1 MIPTIKTL
9 VRNFNEKRTIKA
21 AQDRVNDAIAELE
34 KTVHMS
40 KDELFAEARREVAND
55 VQHTVVF
62 STFAE
67 ICRYR
72 TKQGIYVLCRNG
84 AHEASGTCI
93 ASCNEEQCPLM
104 RKQAVTK

>member
-1 MIPTIKTL
+1 MNLTKFLHP
-9 VRNFNEKRTIKA
+9 FKRQSVKA
-21 AQDRVNDAIAELE
+21 VQSRVNDAIEDLT
-34 KTVHMS
+34 KTVRMT
-40 KDELFAEARREVAND
+40 KDELFAEARKEVAND

-72 TKQGIYVLCRNG
+72 TKNGIYILCRNG
-84 AHEASGTCI
+84 AHEASGTGI

>member
-1 MIPTIKTL
+1 MNL
-9 VRNFNEKRTIKA
+9 KA
-21 AQDRVNDAIAELE
+21 FLHPFTRPSMKKVQGRVNDAIEELE
-34 KTVHMS
+34 KTVRMT
-40 KDELFAEARREVAND
+40 KDELFAAQRVEVAND

-84 AHEASGTCI
+84 AHEASGTGV
-93 ASCNEEQCPLM
+93 ASCNEEQCPLL
-104 RKQAVTK
+104 RQQAVTK

>member
-1 MIPTIKTL
+1 MT
-9 VRNFNEKRTIKA
+9 
-21 AQDRVNDAIAELE
+21 
-34 KTVHMS
+34 
-40 KDELFAEARREVAND
+40 KDEMFAEARREVAND

-67 ICRYR
+67 VCKFR

-84 AHEASGTCI
+84 AHEAAGTGV

-104 RKQAVTK
+104 RTRAMTK

>member
-1 MIPTIKTL
+1 MNLTKLLHPFTRPSVKS
-9 VRNFNEKRTIKA
+9 V
-21 AQDRVNDAIAELE
+21 QGRVNDAIEDLQ
-34 KTVHMS
+34 KTVRMT

-72 TKQGIYVLCRNG
+72 TKQGVYVLCRNG
-84 AHEASGTCI
+84 AHEASGTGVAAC
-93 ASCNEEQCPLM
+93 AEELCPLM